1 MTNQLSMASSNYL
14 KEIANLVPT
23 KEKYIA
29 IDLFAGCGGLAL
41 GFESTGFKTIGYEM
55 NHDAVL
61 TYNNNL
67 SGNCEEVFID
77 TKTKFEKADVV
88 IGGPPCQPFSV
99 NGKQLGLKD
108 SRDGF
113 PAFIH
118 SVSEVKPSIFMFEN
132 VKGMMYKNK
141 RYLSEITEELKGL
154 GYTVQAKVLKAS
166 NFLVPQNRERLFVVG
181 SKNEYFFPTGSE
193 IQYTAGDALSDI
205 VFKTNEN
212 DLFIN
217 KSQDAYIKKY
227 EIASK
232 CINPRDLHLNKPAR
246 TLTCRNLAGAT
257 GDMHRVKLEDGRRKR
272 LNVRDAARLQ
282 SFPDYFKFAGS
293 KTSQMNQIG
302 NAVPPLLAKALAKS
316 IIECLEDKQIKPKY
330 HQKQL
335 SL

>member
-1 MTNQLSMASSNYL
+1 MKPNNYL
-14 KEIANLVPT
+14 KEIANLVPI
-23 KEKYIA
+23 KEKYTA

-55 NHDAVL
+55 DHDAVS

-67 SGNCEEVFID
+67 SGNCEEIFLD
-77 TKTKFEKADVV
+77 NKTRFQKADIV

-113 PAFIH
+113 PAFINAI
-118 SVSEVKPSIFMFEN
+118 SNVKPSVFMFEN
-132 VKGMMYKNK
+132 VKGMMYRNKN
-141 RYLSEITEELKGL
+141 YLLEITEELKGL
-154 GYTVQAKVLKAS
+154 GYTIQAKVLNAS

-181 SKNEYFFPTGSE
+181 SKNEYFFPSGSNT
-193 IQYTAGDALSDI
+193 IYTAGDAVSDI
-205 VFKTNEN
+205 VFNIDEN
-212 DLFIN
+212 DLFVSQ
-217 KSQDAYIKKY
+217 SQDAYIKKY

-232 CINPRDLHLNKPAR
+232 CINPRDLDLNKPAR

-282 SFPDYFKFAGS
+282 SFPDYFEFIGS

-316 IIECLEDKQIKPKY
+316 IIECLENKQTKPKY
-330 HQKQL
+330 HQEQL

>member
-1 MTNQLSMASSNYL
+1 MASSNYL
-14 KEIANLVPT
+14 KEIATLVPA
-23 KEKYIA
+23 KEKYTA

-55 NHDAVL
+55 DHDAVL

-67 SGNCEEVFID
+67 SGNCEEIFLD
-77 TKTKFEKADVV
+77 NKTKFKEADIV

-113 PAFIH
+113 PAFI
-118 SVSEVKPSIFMFEN
+118 SAISNVKPSVFMFEN
-132 VKGMMYKNK
+132 VKGMMYRNKN
-141 RYLSEITEELKGL
+141 YLLEITEELKGL
-154 GYTVQAKVLKAS
+154 GYTVQAKVLNAS

-181 SKNEYFFPTGSE
+181 SKNKYFFPSDSE
-193 IQYTAGDALSDI
+193 ISYTAGDAVSDI
-205 VFKTNEN
+205 IFNIDEN
-212 DLFIN
+212 DLFVN

-232 CINPRDLHLNKPAR
+232 CINPRDLNLNKPAR

-257 GDMHRVKLEDGRRKR
+257 GDMHRVKLEDGTRKR

-282 SFPDYFKFAGS
+282 SFPDYFNFVGS

-316 IIECLEDKQIKPKY
+316 ITECLENKQIKPKNY
-330 HQKQL
+330 QEQL